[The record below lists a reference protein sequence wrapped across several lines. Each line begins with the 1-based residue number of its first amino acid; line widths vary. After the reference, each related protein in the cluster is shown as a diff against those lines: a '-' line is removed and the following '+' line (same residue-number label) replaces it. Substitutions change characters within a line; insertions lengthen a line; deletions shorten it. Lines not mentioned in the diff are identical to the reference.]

1 MAPPVVGPSAPTD
14 IFLTIFGRTDLMI
27 GASKA
32 KNGVEFDFEVR
43 LPMNPPKLAQKD
55 QKQLPTPKNFVE
67 KNFFSPKIEMTG
79 II

>member
-14 IFLTIFGRTDLMI
+14 IFLTIFGRTDLII

-43 LPMNPPKLAQKD
+43 LLVSPPKLAQKGE
-55 QKQLPTPKNFVE
+55 KHSPTSKIFVE
-67 KNFFSPKIEMTG
+67 KKFFAKN
-79 II
+79 

>member
-14 IFLTIFGRTDLMI
+14 IFLTIFGRTDLII

-43 LPMNPPKLAQKD
+43 FPMNPPKLAQKGE
-55 QKQLPTPKNFVE
+55 KQLPTPKILPKKCFVRKKLE
-67 KNFFSPKIEMTG
+67 
-79 II
+79 